1 MSSDGCQAS
10 GSLLYNYSMSGD
22 PTVTPVAPDVDTGV
36 EFVYDESAEYDPPHA
51 VIVHND
57 DVTPFDFVVGVI
69 HVIFEL
75 ALPAAY
81 NVTLTAHRRGRAH
94 VATLPIEDAK
104 YRVYRAHRLARA
116 MRYPLTL
123 SIHPAH

>member
-1 MSSDGCQAS
+1 MSESPAPEP
-10 GSLLYNYSMSGD
+10 LL
-22 PTVTPVAPDVDTGV
+22 PDTDTGL
-36 EFVYDESAEYDPPHA
+36 EFVYDESAEYDPPHD
-51 VIVHND
+51 VVVHND

-75 ALPAAY
+75 ALPVAY
-81 NVTLTAHRRGRAH
+81 DVTLTAQRRGRAH

-116 MRYPLTL
+116 MRYPLTF